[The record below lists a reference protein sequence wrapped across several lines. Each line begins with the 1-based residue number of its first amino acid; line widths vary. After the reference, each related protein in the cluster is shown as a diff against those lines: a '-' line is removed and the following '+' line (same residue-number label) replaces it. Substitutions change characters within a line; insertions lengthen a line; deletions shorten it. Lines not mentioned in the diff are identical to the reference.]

1 VAAIIP
7 SGQLVYGIQLPIQ
20 SQSTR
25 YAEDWEPGTGIDE
38 LTAIAKACDQSGF
51 FYVAVCDHVAIPR
64 PYDEAMRT
72 SWWDTLT
79 TLGYLAGV
87 TTETRLLS
95 HVYVLPYRH
104 PLMTAKGFLTLDNVS
119 RGRAILGVGAG
130 HVDAE
135 FDLLGID
142 FDDRGNALDEAL
154 DIVRSSFDDEYPAH
168 VGERWSVKDAGL
180 QPRPIQ
186 PGGPPIWVG
195 GSSKA
200 AMRRAAEKG
209 DGWLPQGPPKIGMKA
224 AVQFITE
231 RRHATRGDDPI
242 DLGINTESLYVGEAP
257 FELRK
262 YDLSGEPDKIAE
274 RLRSYGS
281 IGVNQL
287 QIRFRS
293 RSADELCDQIRAF
306 GADVGSLLN

>member
-25 YAEDWEPGTGIDE
+25 YAEDWEPGAGIEE
-38 LTAIAKACDQSGF
+38 LTAIAKACDESGF

-135 FDLLGID
+135 FDLLGVD
-142 FDDRGNALDEAL
+142 FEDRGNALDEAL
-154 DIVRSSFDDEYPAH
+154 DIVRSAFDEEYPTYS
-168 VGERWSVKDAGL
+168 GERWSVKDAGL
-180 QPRPIQ
+180 QPRPVQ

-200 AMRRAAEKG
+200 AMRRAAERG
-209 DGWLPQGPPKIGMKA
+209 DGWLPQGPPKMGMKA
-224 AVQFITE
+224 AVRFISE

-242 DLGINTESLYVGEAP
+242 DLGINTESIYVGESP
-257 FELRK
+257 FELGK
-262 YDLSGEPDKIAE
+262 YDLGGEPDKIAE